1 MGKYVADLAKHI
13 PGLLDLAMQGML
25 DNIDTKI
32 AEYNAVPTKNFVN
45 DS

>member
-25 DNIDTKI
+25 DNIDTREV
-32 AEYNAVPTKNFVN
+32 AHL
-45 DS
+45 